1 MVRNDD
7 LMDVN
12 PYGMQRGRSLSQ
24 RGRCTDRRG
33 VFLPLFTSAKIS
45 YTVQMAKTVDDKK
58 IIYTMDRVSRAYGTK
73 VVLKDISISYYY
85 GAKIGVIG
93 ENGAGKSS
101 LFKILAGADTDFT
114 GETHLLPGY
123 TLGYLEQE
131 PQLQSGKTV
140 RETVMEG
147 VKPVTD
153 LLAEFD
159 AVNEAFSDPDADFD
173 KLCARQAE
181 LQEKLDAAD
190 AWNLDANLELAM
202 DALRCPPPDQT
213 VDVLSGGERRRVALC
228 RLLLQQP
235 DILLL
240 DEPTNHLDAETV
252 AWLERHLCDYKGTII
267 AITHDRYFLD
277 NVAGW
282 ILEMDRG
289 EGYPFKGNY
298 SAWLEAKEK
307 RLALEEKQASVRQ
320 REMKEEL
327 EWIHAGAKGRQAKHK
342 EHITKYEALLAEE
355 SKRVQ
360 LRDSQISIPA
370 GPRLGSL
377 VIEADKIT
385 KSFGDRLLFEN
396 LSFSI
401 PAGAVVGIV
410 GPNGAGKTTLFKM
423 IATAAGQA
431 VTLADGS
438 EGQEKPDSGTI
449 RTGETVKLVYVDQM
463 RSKLDPNK
471 TVLEMLS
478 GGADLVKLG
487 AVDEKGRPVNG
498 ALREVNAHAYCSWF
512 NFSGPEQN
520 KKISVLSGGEKNRL
534 NMGMMF
540 KEAGNVLLLDEP
552 TNDLDIA
559 TTRSLEEAISQFAGC
574 VLVISHDRYFLD
586 RICTH
591 ILAFENNS
599 EVRWFEGSWSEYAEW
614 KRKVLGED
622 AERPHKTM
630 YRKLTRQ

>member
-1 MVRNDD
+1 
-7 LMDVN
+7 
-12 PYGMQRGRSLSQ
+12 
-24 RGRCTDRRG
+24 
-33 VFLPLFTSAKIS
+33 
-45 YTVQMAKTVDDKK
+45 MAKTVDEKK
-58 IIYTMDRVSRAYGTK
+58 IIYSMDRVSRAYGTK

-101 LFKILAGADTDFT
+101 LFKIFAGIDKDFT
-114 GETHLLPGY
+114 GETRLQEGY
-123 TLGYLEQE
+123 SMGYLEQE
-131 PQLQSGKTV
+131 PQLESGKTV
-140 RETVMEG
+140 LEIVKEG
-147 VKPVTD
+147 VKPITD
-153 LLAEFD
+153 LLEEFD
-159 AVNEAFSDPDADFD
+159 KVNEAFGDPDADFD

-190 AWNLDANLELAM
+190 AWNLDSNLELAM
-202 DALRCPPPDQT
+202 DALRCPPPDQK

-240 DEPTNHLDAETV
+240 DEPTNHLDAQTV
-252 AWLERHLCDYKGTII
+252 AWLEKHLHDYKGTVI

-277 NVAGW
+277 NVATW

-289 EGYPFKGNY
+289 EGYPFHGNY
-298 SAWLEAKEK
+298 SAWLEAKQK

-320 REMKEEL
+320 KEMQEEL

-342 EHITKYEALLAEE
+342 EHITKYEQLLAQE
-355 SKRVQ
+355 SSRVK

-370 GPRLGSL
+370 GPRLGNL
-377 VIEADKIT
+377 VIDAENLT
-385 KSFGDRLLFEN
+385 KSFDDKLLFEN
-396 LSFSI
+396 LDFHI

-423 IATAAGQA
+423 IASAAGQK
-431 VTLADGS
+431 V
-438 EGQEKPDSGTI
+438 EKPDGTFGEELPDSGKI
-449 RTGETVKLVYVDQM
+449 KIGETVKLVYVDQM
-463 RSKLDPNK
+463 RSKLDLNK
-471 TVLEMLS
+471 TVYETLS
-478 GGADLVKLG
+478 SGSDLVKLG

-498 ALREVNAHAYCSWF
+498 AIREVNAHAYCAWF
-512 NFSGPEQN
+512 NFNSAEQN
-520 KKISVLSGGEKNRL
+520 KKVSVLSGGEKNRL

-540 KEAGNVLLLDEP
+540 KESGNVLLLDEP
-552 TNDLDIA
+552 TNDLDIS
-559 TTRSLEEAISQFAGC
+559 TSRSLEEAINSFAGV

-599 EVRWFEGSWSEYAEW
+599 EVKWFEGSWSDYEEW
-614 KRKVLGED
+614 RKKELGITED
-622 AERPHKTM
+622 HPHKTI
-630 YRKLTRQ
+630 YRKLTR

>member
-1 MVRNDD
+1 
-7 LMDVN
+7 
-12 PYGMQRGRSLSQ
+12 
-24 RGRCTDRRG
+24 
-33 VFLPLFTSAKIS
+33 
-45 YTVQMAKTVDDKK
+45 MAKTVDDKK

-101 LFKILAGADTDFT
+101 LFKILAGRDTDYT
-114 GETHLLPGY
+114 GETQLLPGF
-123 TLGYLEQE
+123 TMGYLEQE
-131 PQLQSGKTV
+131 PYLEPGKTV
-140 RETVMEG
+140 MEIVKEG
-147 VKPVTD
+147 VKPITD

-159 AVNEAFSDPDADFD
+159 KVNEAFGDPDADFD

-202 DALRCPPPDQT
+202 DALRCPPADQV

-240 DEPTNHLDAETV
+240 DEPTNHLDAETI
-252 AWLERHLCDYKGTII
+252 AWLERHLRDYKGTII

-298 SAWLEAKEK
+298 TEWLEAKEK
-307 RLALEEKQASVRQ
+307 RLALEEKQASQRH
-320 REMKEEL
+320 REMQEEL

-342 EHITKYEALLAEE
+342 EHITKYEQLLAEE
-355 SKRVQ
+355 NKRVQ
-360 LRDSQISIPA
+360 LKDTQISIPA

-377 VIEADKIT
+377 VIEAHGLT
-385 KSFGDRLLFEN
+385 KSYGDKLLFEN
-396 LSFSI
+396 LDFAV

-423 IATAAGQA
+423 
-431 VTLADGS
+431 LADAYGDNAN
-438 EGQEKPDSGTI
+438 GEKPDSGSFKI
-449 RTGETVKLVYVDQM
+449 GETVKLVYVDQM
-463 RSKLDPNK
+463 RSKLDDNK
-471 TVLEMLS
+471 TVYEMLS
-478 GGADLVKLG
+478 DGLDLIKLG
-487 AVDEKGRPVNG
+487 AVDEKGKPVNG
-498 ALREVNAHAYCSWF
+498 MLREVNSHAYCSWF
-512 NFSGPEQN
+512 NFNGVEQN

-559 TTRSLEEAISQFAGC
+559 TTRSLEEAIQSFAGC
-574 VLVISHDRYFLD
+574 VMVISHDRYFLD

-591 ILAFENNS
+591 ILAYENNS
-599 EVRWFEGSWSEYAEW
+599 EVRWFEGNWSEYVEW
-614 KRKVLGED
+614 KKKELGED
-622 AERPHKTM
+622 SEIPHKTV
-630 YRKLTRQ
+630 YRKLTR